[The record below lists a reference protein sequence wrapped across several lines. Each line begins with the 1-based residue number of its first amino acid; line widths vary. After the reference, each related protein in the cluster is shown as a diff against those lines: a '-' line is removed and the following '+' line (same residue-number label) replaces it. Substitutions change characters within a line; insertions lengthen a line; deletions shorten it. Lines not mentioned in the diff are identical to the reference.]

1 MKLVSQSGMW
11 FEVILL
17 CLMPYN
23 FQNRI
28 VPPDFKINGDAWIVP
43 SNNPLP
49 GTEIVTITYETADV
63 MLSLMTFRIYFLL

>member
-17 CLMPYN
+17 SLMPYN

-28 VPPDFKINGDAWIVP
+28 VPPDFKITGVAWIVP